1 MVILISVLATMLH
14 AFNSS
19 SDTGGDK
26 VGRSSWLRVK
36 DSHNDVALYGLIG
49 QYLS

>member
-14 AFNSS
+14 AFNCS
-19 SDTGGDK
+19 SDTGGDMF
-26 VGRSSWLRVK
+26 GRSSWLRVEG
-36 DSHNDVALYGLIG
+36 SNNDVALYGLIG